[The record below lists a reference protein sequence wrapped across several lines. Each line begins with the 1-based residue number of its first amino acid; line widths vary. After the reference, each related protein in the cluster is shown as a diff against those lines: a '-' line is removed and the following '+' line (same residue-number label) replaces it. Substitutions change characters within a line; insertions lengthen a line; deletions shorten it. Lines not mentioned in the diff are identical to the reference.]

1 MLYHLVY
8 TIDLNIQTFGLG
20 ACICSQTAC
29 YVRVCVCAGPK
40 VLGFE
45 GFVWGL
51 WREKKKQNI
60 SFTGHSCRCK
70 LFGGFKIISSFTLF
84 F

>member
-51 WREKKKQNI
+51 WREKKN
-60 SFTGHSCRCK
+60 
-70 LFGGFKIISSFTLF
+70 KIYHLLVTHVDASYLVALR
-84 F
+84 